1 MRPIRDIRK
10 PTFAQL
16 VERLEAAGLHVGLE
30 LSDNGRHAITVVD
43 PDATRSI
50 RMPVSAGLDQAAAGM
65 VLSGRLRESLGLDEP
80 DHRHKERAGHAI
92 GRWPEFTDLWPKE
105 RAAN

>member
-1 MRPIRDIRK
+1 
-10 PTFAQL
+10 
-16 VERLEAAGLHVGLE
+16 
-30 LSDNGRHAITVVD
+30 
-43 PDATRSI
+43 
-50 RMPVSAGLDQAAAGM
+50 MPVSAGLDQAAAGM

-80 DHRHKERAGHAI
+80 DHRHKERTGHAI